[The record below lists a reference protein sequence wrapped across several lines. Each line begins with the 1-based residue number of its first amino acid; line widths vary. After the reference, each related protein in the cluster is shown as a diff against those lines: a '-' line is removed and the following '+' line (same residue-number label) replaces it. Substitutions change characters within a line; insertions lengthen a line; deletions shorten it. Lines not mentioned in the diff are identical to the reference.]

1 MEYKS
6 ISLKSIIEKIEKN
19 EYVLP
24 NFQRGFVWSLEA
36 QKKLIASIIVRIPIG
51 STLHLRGNKD
61 SFSARALCENTQIF
75 PQVEKCEYILDGQ
88 QRLSTLKNTFYDVY
102 INSDDWKNVWDKLF
116 ANLRYRWFLNI
127 TEENDF
133 FGYEKLFFDKEK
145 IFESEPREILDIIV
159 FKKILKTKD
168 LDKWYHPGYIP
179 KENNKLILGSNE
191 KKLHIARHA
200 KREKLIPLYEVYKN
214 DGVHNKVI
222 ELLAED
228 RVEELKARLDD
239 LNAEEYCKFVVEYI
253 KPIEPDIHKLI
264 SQIDKEDIKKL
275 FDELKNKWVKDFS
288 NFLERLIE
296 IEMPI
301 IKLEEKE
308 AGRASA
314 IFEEINKG
322 GTPLSIYD
330 LLVAKAATFD
340 SGQDSLTSRII
351 KLLEKS
357 YFFEDKKFKPT
368 CMTTTKDNTLTSKFQ
383 SIYLNSLAII
393 IAKKKNLPITKKT
406 ISRNNILS
414 LSAEDINKYNEEVI
428 ESIIRAYAFLQ
439 FRCGVINE
447 KNIIYDYMILPIVY
461 FLNDNSN
468 YRDSNKLNFLE
479 AWYWS
484 WLFSGKYK
492 ERQDDQ
498 FISDIRDLETY
509 TFENV
514 NNERILNVP
523 DYSDKNTLL
532 NKNEALDNIAPKS
545 MKEALLQYVLS
556 TEPLDFLVEENNQ
569 LSAVKAACDDTKCE
583 NTNLKKYKLQIHHII
598 PLGALT
604 KIGENSNELR
614 NDKTHI
620 LNSPLNLTYISEC
633 ANGQISDMDYE
644 KYANELKNKIE
655 THFLQISN
663 INSEKDIEN
672 MFYNRF
678 DNIRGQIIR
687 EIKDLWP
694 KK

>member
-1 MEYKS
+1 
-6 ISLKSIIEKIEKN
+6 
-19 EYVLP
+19 
-24 NFQRGFVWSLEA
+24 
-36 QKKLIASIIVRIPIG
+36 
-51 STLHLRGNKD
+51 
-61 SFSARALCENTQIF
+61 
-75 PQVEKCEYILDGQ
+75 
-88 QRLSTLKNTFYDVY
+88 
-102 INSDDWKNVWDKLF
+102 
-116 ANLRYRWFLNI
+116 
-127 TEENDF
+127 
-133 FGYEKLFFDKEK
+133 
-145 IFESEPREILDIIV
+145 
-159 FKKILKTKD
+159 
-168 LDKWYHPGYIP
+168 
-179 KENNKLILGSNE
+179 
-191 KKLHIARHA
+191 
-200 KREKLIPLYEVYKN
+200 LYEVYKN

-228 RVEELKARLDD
+228 RVEELKAKLDD
-239 LNAEEYCKFVVEYI
+239 LNAEEYSKFVVEYI

-264 SQIDKEDIKKL
+264 LQTDKEDIKRL
-275 FDELKNKWVKDFS
+275 FDELKNKWIKDFS

-357 YFFEDKKFKPT
+357 YIFEDKEFKPT
-368 CMTTTKDNTLTSKFQ
+368 CMISTKDNTLTSKFQ

-393 IAKKKNLPITKKT
+393 ISKEKNLQITKKT

-414 LSAEDINKYNEEVI
+414 LSAEDINKYNEKVI

-461 FLNDNSN
+461 FLNDDNN
-468 YRDSNKLNFLE
+468 YQDSNKLNFLE

-498 FISDIRDLETY
+498 FISDIKDLETY
-509 TFENV
+509 IFENI
-514 NNERILNVP
+514 NNERILKVP
-523 DYSDKNTLL
+523 DYSDKDTLL

-545 MKEALLQYVLS
+545 MREALLQYVLS

-583 NTNLKKYKLQIHHII
+583 NGNLKKYKLQIHHII

-604 KIGENSNELR
+604 KIGENSNEIR
-614 NDKTHI
+614 NNKTHI

-633 ANGQISDMDYE
+633 ANGRISDMDYE

-655 THFLQISN
+655 THFLQVSS

-672 MFYNRF
+672 ILSNRF
-678 DNIRGQIIR
+678 ENIRGQIIR
-687 EIKDLWP
+687 EIKDLCP
-694 KK
+694 KD

>member
-1 MEYKS
+1 MDY
-6 ISLKSIIEKIEKN
+6 IPLSLKKIIEYIEKN
-19 EYVLP
+19 EFILP
-24 NFQRGFVWSLEA
+24 NFQRGFVWSPEA

-51 STLHLRGNKD
+51 STLHLKGNKN
-61 SFSARALCENTQIF
+61 SFSARALCENVSITPKI
-75 PQVEKCEYILDGQ
+75 EKCEYILDGQ

-102 INSDDWKNVWDKLF
+102 INSDDWKNIWDKLF

-127 TEENDF
+127 TDENDF
-133 FGYEKLFFDKEK
+133 FGYKKLFFDEEK
-145 IFESEPREILDIIV
+145 TFESEPREIIDIII

-179 KENNKLILGSNE
+179 KENNKSILGSNE
-191 KKLHIARHA
+191 KKLHIARFA
-200 KREKLIPLYEVYKN
+200 KEEKLIPLYEVYKK

-228 RVEELKARLDD
+228 RVEDLKATLDD
-239 LNAEEYCKFVVEYI
+239 LNAEEYSKFVVEYI

-264 SQIDKEDIKKL
+264 SQVDKEDIKRL
-275 FDELKNKWVKDFS
+275 FDELKNKWIKDFS

-357 YFFEDKKFKPT
+357 YFFEKKEFKPT
-368 CMTTTKDNTLTSKFQ
+368 CMTSIKDNILTSKFQ

-393 IAKKKNLPITKKT
+393 ISKKKNLPITKKT

-414 LSAEDINKYNEEVI
+414 LSAEDINTYNKEVI

-447 KNIIYDYMILPIVY
+447 KNIIYDYMLLPIVN

-468 YRDSNKLNFLE
+468 YKETNKLNFLE

-498 FISDIRDLETY
+498 FISDIKDLEKY
-509 TFENV
+509 TFEDF
-514 NNERILNVP
+514 NNERILKVP
-523 DYSDKNTLL
+523 DYSDEKTLL
-532 NKNEALDNIAPKS
+532 NENESLDNIAPKS
-545 MKEALLQYVLS
+545 MREALLQYVLS
-556 TEPLDFLVEENNQ
+556 TEPLDFLAEESNR

-604 KIGENSNELR
+604 KIGENSNEIR
-614 NDKTHI
+614 NDRTHI

-633 ANGQISDMDYE
+633 ANGKISDMDYE
-644 KYANELKNKIE
+644 KYANELQNKIE
-655 THFLQISN
+655 THFLQISS
-663 INSEKDIEN
+663 INLEEDIKTILS
-672 MFYNRF
+672 NRF
-678 DNIRGQIIR
+678 NNIRGNIIR
-687 EIKDLWP
+687 EISNLCEE
-694 KK
+694 